1 MPPLNR
7 SPCAV
12 HSRVLRSARSAARDS
27 ASRYDVRMQLEY
39 VAGACNIG
47 PEEITRRKRAAVAGL
62 VATLFLAVALVAL
75 GAPSGLGPRLL
86 IALPLTGAAIGWIQA
101 RRRFCM
107 AYGLAGT
114 FNLEKIGNMSRVV
127 DSAALAA
134 DRRTSLII
142 AAQGLAVG
150 LAGALLFA
158 LIPLN

>member
-1 MPPLNR
+1 
-7 SPCAV
+7 
-12 HSRVLRSARSAARDS
+12 
-27 ASRYDVRMQLEY
+27 MQLEY

-47 PEEITRRKRAAVAGL
+47 PEEIARRKRAATAGL
-62 VATLFLAVALVAL
+62 ISTLLLAGALLAL
-75 GAPSGLGPRLL
+75 GAPSGFGPRLL

-114 FNLEKIGNMSRVV
+114 FNLGKIGNMSRVV
-127 DSAALAA
+127 DAAALSA

-150 LAGALLFA
+150 LVGALLFA
-158 LIPLN
+158 LNPLI

>member
-1 MPPLNR
+1 
-7 SPCAV
+7 
-12 HSRVLRSARSAARDS
+12 
-27 ASRYDVRMQLEY
+27 MQLEY

-62 VATLFLAVALVAL
+62 AATLFLGAALLAL

-114 FNLEKIGNMSRVV
+114 FNLGKIGEMSRVS
-127 DSAALAA
+127 DQAALAA
-134 DRRTSLII
+134 DRRTALII
-142 AAQGLAVG
+142 AAQGLAIGVG
-150 LAGALLFA
+150 GALLF
-158 LIPLN
+158 LILPIAIQI